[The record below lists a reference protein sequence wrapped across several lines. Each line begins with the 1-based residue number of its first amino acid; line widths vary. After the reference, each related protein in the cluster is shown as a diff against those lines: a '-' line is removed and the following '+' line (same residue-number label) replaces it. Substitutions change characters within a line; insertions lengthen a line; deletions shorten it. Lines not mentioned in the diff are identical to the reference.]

1 MHYGNIKYYDI
12 ADGPGVRTTLFV
24 SGCSHHCPGCF
35 QPETWDFGF
44 GEEFTPQVEDK
55 IIESLSP
62 EYVDGLTLL
71 GGEPMEKANQ
81 RSLLPFVKRVKET
94 YPHKNIWCYTGYTLE
109 TDLLQPSRARCEVTD
124 ELLSLIDVLVDG
136 EFIEAQRDLTLRFR
150 GSRNQ
155 RLLDLPAT
163 LRKGEAVLWEGK

>member
-1 MHYGNIKYYDI
+1 MNYATIKNCDI
-12 ADGPGVRTTLFV
+12 ANGEGVRVSLFV
-24 SGCSHHCPGCF
+24 SGCRNHCPGCF

-109 TDLLQPSRARCEVTD
+109 TDLLHGLGMGIDNGEARGYPFSFCASVGRLFT
-124 ELLSLIDVLVDG
+124 SLPP
-136 EFIEAQRDLTLRFR
+136 RR
-150 GSRNQ
+150 GSIIITAR
-155 RLLDLPAT
+155 PFEWA
-163 LRKGEAVLWEGK
+163 

>member
-1 MHYGNIKYYDI
+1 MNYGNIKYYDI
-12 ADGPGVRTTLFV
+12 ADGPGVRTSLFV

-44 GEEFTPQVEDK
+44 GEEFTPEVEDK
-55 IIESLSP
+55 ILASLAP

-81 RSLLPFVKRVKET
+81 RALLPFVRRVKAA
-94 YPHKNIWCYTGYTLE
+94 YPQKDIWCYTGYTLE
-109 TDLLQPSRARCEVTD
+109 KDLLSESRARCEVTD

-136 EFIEAQRDLTLRFR
+136 EFVEELRDLTLLFR

-155 RLLDLPAT
+155 RLIDLPAT
-163 LRKGEAVLWEGK
+163 LKKGEVVLWESK